1 MVNKFK
7 IKVKNN
13 YKELPLKT
21 TVILSSRNE
30 NYSIIFLNS
39 NQSRSYIVE
48 NDFIDNLI
56 DTNLSI

>member
-30 NYSIIFLNS
+30 NYSIIFNYFS
-39 NQSRSYIVE
+39 
-48 NDFIDNLI
+48 F
-56 DTNLSI
+56 

>member
-30 NYSIIFLNS
+30 NYSIIFLNN

-56 DTNLSI
+56 STNLSI